1 MTEKMLADV
10 QDGIGWLTINNPER
24 HNAVSIEM
32 CQAGAEIMARF
43 SADNSVRVVVIRAA
57 GQKAWMSGGD
67 IGDFTPKPGDAPRP
81 ADSFAFY
88 NSVYDCAK
96 PVVAALKGYT
106 MGGGVALA
114 CACDLRIVATDSVF
128 AIPAGKLGIAYP
140 PHFLR
145 WVIDTIGLANTK
157 EMLFTGRRYNADEAF
172 LLGLANCLVQPE
184 ALVSTTVEY
193 AQSIAANAPLSIRAN
208 KETMRHVVHDPS
220 NWDKSRIAELNAMC
234 KSSSDFAEGRRAFAE
249 KRKPIFRG
257 E

>member
-1 MTEKMLADV
+1 MTDKILADV

-32 CQAGAEIMARF
+32 GQAGAEIMARF
-43 SADNSVRVVVIRAA
+43 SANTSVRVIVIRAT
-57 GQKAWMSGGD
+57 GEKAWMSGGD

-81 ADSFAFY
+81 TDGFAFY
-88 NSVYDCAK
+88 NSVYECAK

-114 CACDLRIVATDSVF
+114 CACDLRIVATNSVF

-157 EMLFTGRRYNADEAF
+157 EMLFTGRRYNSDEA
-172 LLGLANCLVQPE
+172 LRMGLVNCLVQPE
-184 ALVSTTVEY
+184 ALVHTVLEY
-193 AQSIAANAPLSIRAN
+193 AQSIVDNAPLSIRAN
-208 KETMRHVVHDPS
+208 KETMRHVVQDPS
-220 NWDKSRIAELNAMC
+220 RWDKSRIAELNSIC
-234 KSSSDFAEGRRAFAE
+234 KNSSDFAEGRRAFAE
-249 KRKPIFRG
+249 KRKPVFRG